1 MSTRMP
7 HMDVQMRQKL
17 RSVRISRSGIGTTPA
32 CVRHPDL
39 TRSHGIHAAECGAGI
54 EPGERALPVGRALH
68 GGFLP
73 GVARADSV
81 KARLTKLRGFEADRV
96 DETRH
101 IGEVLLVR
109 DIGAE

>member
-1 MSTRMP
+1 MPTEAGPCRSMMSRRRVP
-7 HMDVQMRQKL
+7 RSPRQCSHDVGWSTPLVLSSGPSKR
-17 RSVRISRSGIGTTPA
+17 RGSWRILGS
-32 CVRHPDL
+32 
-39 TRSHGIHAAECGAGI
+39 
-54 EPGERALPVGRALH
+54 ALPVGRALH